1 MSSPVDDTVPSP
13 NTEADCVL
21 YGYLDVCPAGF
32 DVYAILVS
40 DHPSTEVSVAF
51 FKESIS
57 RPIITVRYLWVES
70 LL

>member
-1 MSSPVDDTVPSP
+1 M
-13 NTEADCVL
+13 L

-32 DVYAILVS
+32 DVYAMLVS

-57 RPIITVRYLWVES
+57 RPIITVRYLWVE
-70 LL
+70 LHL